1 MDGLEKLIPGLVG
14 RYLFLVERAHA
25 LRAPYMTRYHDPLWL
40 YSTIGI
46 VVSLGTIGCV
56 AFILPV
62 FWISDDGR
70 CRIGVKRYTG
80 IPLLTCDIVINV
92 YLTLVFVY
100 LLSPLVRGG
109 QTSSASFPS
118 RLALWIGNICSQT
131 KNKATPNLHRSNEV
145 MAKKVETLLWK
156 TFWGTVIVIVPT
168 GANLASL
175 CILQG
180 NELAF
185 VR

>member
-1 MDGLEKLIPGLVG
+1 MDGLEKLIPGSVD

-25 LRAPYMTRYHDPLWL
+25 LRAPYMTRYHDLLWL

-80 IPLLTCDIVINV
+80 VPLLTCDIVINV

-118 RLALWIGNICSQT
+118 RLALWIGNICSRT

-156 TFWGTVIVIVPT
+156 TFWGTVLVIVPT

>member
-1 MDGLEKLIPGLVG
+1 
-14 RYLFLVERAHA
+14 
-25 LRAPYMTRYHDPLWL
+25 MTRYHDPLWL

-80 IPLLTCDIVINV
+80 VPLLTCDIVINV